1 MKNPFTPVKLEL
13 AVLLLLIAVVSIVLS
28 FLQWAPAR
36 QLGFLLTLSVGA
48 ALWVMM
54 RVRAIKRKY
63 RS

>member
-28 FLQWAPAR
+28 LLQWAPAR

-48 ALWVMM
+48 ALWVVM